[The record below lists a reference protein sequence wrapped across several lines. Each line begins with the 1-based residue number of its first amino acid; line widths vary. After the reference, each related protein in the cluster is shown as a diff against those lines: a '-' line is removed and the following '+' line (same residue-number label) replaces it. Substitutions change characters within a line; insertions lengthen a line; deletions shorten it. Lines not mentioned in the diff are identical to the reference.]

1 MQNIVSI
8 IVPVYNAE
16 KYLSACVDSVLN
28 QTNPHWELVL
38 VDDGSTDLSGK
49 ICDAYSQKDERI
61 RTYHKNNGGASS
73 ARNYGIKMALGNLIT
88 FLDSDDSF
96 ENNTIEFIIEN
107 IKDNDILRFSAKE
120 IYKNSE
126 KVIRVSSSDDR
137 DVILNRV
144 IGYNDILAVWGGAY
158 RKSIFEQYCISFDES
173 LTKAE
178 DWKILFSLL
187 QKANNVKVIDE
198 PYYLYNKTNECS
210 LTSSVSYRKE
220 LDSIKA
226 FQYISKNVDCS
237 QNGVL
242 ESLMDARLKL
252 YHTIICQIASPK
264 EKFSLCK
271 VWGELNRIRQML
283 GKFSIWDVV
292 KRKTPVRE
300 KMVDCLSMYRFSFP
314 VFLILYKLKYKN
326 K

>member
-16 KYLSACVDSVLN
+16 KYLPACVDSVLN
-28 QTNPHWELVL
+28 QTSPHWELIL

-61 RTYHKNNGGASS
+61 KTYHKSNGGASS
-73 ARNYGIKMALGNLIT
+73 ARNYGIKLASGNLIT

-96 ENNTIEFIIEN
+96 KNNTIEFIVAN
-107 IKDNDILRFSAKE
+107 IKNNEILRFSAKE
-120 IYKNSE
+120 IYKNFE
-126 KVIRVSSSDDR
+126 KVIHISSSDDR

-187 QKANNVKVIDE
+187 QKANNVKAIDE
-198 PYYLYNKTNECS
+198 PCYLYNKTNESS
-210 LTSSVSYRKE
+210 LTSSASYKKE

-226 FQYISKNVDCS
+226 FQYICENVDSS
-237 QNGVL
+237 QNGII
-242 ESLMDARLKL
+242 ESLMEARLKL
-252 YHTIICQIASPK
+252 YHKIICLIASTK
-264 EKFSLCK
+264 GKYIFRKAWKDVNE
-271 VWGELNRIRQML
+271 IRQML
-283 GKFSIWDVV
+283 GRFSVWNVI
-292 KRKTPVRE
+292 KRKAPVRE
-300 KMVDCLSMYRFSFP
+300 KIVDGLSMYRFSFP
-314 VFLILYKLKYKN
+314 VFLMLYKLKYKN
-326 K
+326 Q